1 MRRDTNVTIQYW
13 RKLRMREIL
22 TEQSITK
29 NTKNT
34 RDTNVT
40 INNKKR
46 TENARNTNGTHFKR
60 KLRARKTLT
69 EQSIA
74 KKHEEYATH

>member
-1 MRRDTNVTIQYW
+1 
-13 RKLRMREIL
+13 MREIL

-40 INNKKR
+40 IHNKKR
-46 TENARNTNGTHFKR
+46 TENVRNTNGTIHYRR
-60 KLRARKTLT
+60 KLIMRDTLT
-69 EQSIA
+69 EQSIT
-74 KKHEEYATH
+74 EEN